1 MYGDVELEE
10 GDVIAISGITLLGA
24 GDDVCGVACDVISR
38 VMDED
43 ERDCIT
49 VFHSSDLSCDV
60 MNSIKD
66 FVSANYVYTEI
77 NFVSAD
83 DGGEELLISF
93 E

>member
-1 MYGDVELEE
+1 
-10 GDVIAISGITLLGA
+10 
-24 GDDVCGVACDVISR
+24 
-38 VMDED
+38 MDED

-66 FVSANYVYTEI
+66 FVSANYVYTEV